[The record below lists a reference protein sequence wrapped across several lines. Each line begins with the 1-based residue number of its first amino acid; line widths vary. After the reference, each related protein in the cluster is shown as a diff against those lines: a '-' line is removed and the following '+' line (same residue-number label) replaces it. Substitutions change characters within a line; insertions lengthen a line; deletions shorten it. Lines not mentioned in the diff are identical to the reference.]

1 MELSRG
7 VKTFAIEMILG
18 LLGPLILLFIL
29 MQRGARR
36 KMLGQFR
43 LLAKRVSPQID
54 KVADER
60 DRWRSELARG
70 EAFEWV
76 MQVVANPP
84 GRRSR

>member
-7 VKTFAIEMILG
+7 VRALVVEVIIG
-18 LLGPLILLFIL
+18 LLGPFILIFIL
-29 MQRGARR
+29 MQRSARR
-36 KMLGQFR
+36 KMLRQFR

-60 DRWRSELARG
+60 DRWRSELAKG

-76 MQVVANPP
+76 MQFVANPP
-84 GRRSR
+84 GRRSG